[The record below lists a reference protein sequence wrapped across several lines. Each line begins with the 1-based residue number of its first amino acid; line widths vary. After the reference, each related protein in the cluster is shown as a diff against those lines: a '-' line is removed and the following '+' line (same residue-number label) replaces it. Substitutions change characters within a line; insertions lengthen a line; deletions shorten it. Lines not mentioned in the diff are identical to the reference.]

1 MGYGVTGESGIAG
14 RMVAGPRYAGQ
25 ALKIP
30 RNMGFTGSAEGGT
43 IRQLYGRYQRIPYKV
58 FGSIPM
64 WQIEGQQVD
73 PFYDVRSSGL
83 GFMRVVNRPEGQGD
97 DLRIMRPWRQY
108 TFGGKGTPAA
118 AAAAAELEA
127 GAGGDVFDFGRMVVP
142 LVAGVVLFYMMGR
155 KGKR

>member
-64 WQIEGQQVD
+64 WQVEGQQVD

-108 TFGGKGTPAA
+108 TFGGDPKTIAEGGP
-118 AAAAAELEA
+118 ELEA
-127 GAGGDVFDFGRMVVP
+127 GGGDAFDFGRMVVP